1 MTQPSAAPSLRV
13 RLAAVGVT
21 LSYLI
26 AGFLFAGLLYAALL
40 PPLFGDGPPDLSASA
55 LLQAL
60 CSLASFGAL
69 TWLLGIRATRLTP
82 LDLRWVPGGVPGFS
96 RGFGIGA
103 APAAGILMGAVII
116 AGARWAPDGGS
127 ALAWLSSVG
136 GLVGLLFPAALAEEV
151 IFRGVGLVILARAF
165 GRWPAVMAMGVLF
178 GVAHLLNPGI
188 TVTGLTNITLAGV
201 FLGLV
206 FYLPG
211 GLWTATGAHLGW
223 NLTLAALAAPV
234 SGLPLP
240 VPGIDFA
247 PGGPLWLTGGRF
259 GPEGGVLATAALLT
273 AIVLVARV
281 LPKETEA

>member
-1 MTQPSAAPSLRV
+1 MSSGRY
-13 RLAAVGVT
+13 RLVAVGMV
-21 LSYLI
+21 LSFVV
-26 AGFLFAGLLYAALL
+26 AGFLLAGLLYASLL
-40 PPLFGDGPPDLSASA
+40 GPLFGDGQPDLSASA

-60 CSLASFGAL
+60 CSLVTFGTL
-69 TWLLGIRATRLTP
+69 TWLMGLRSARLTP
-82 LDLRWVPGGVPGFS
+82 ADLRWTPGGVPGFS

-103 APAAGILMGAVII
+103 APAVAILLLGVAV
-116 AGARWAPDGGS
+116 AGAGWRTDGGT
-127 ALAWLSSVG
+127 ALEWLSNVG

-151 IFRGVGLVILARAF
+151 IFRGLGLVILARAF
-165 GRWPAVMAMGVLF
+165 GRWPAVVAMAVLF
-178 GVAHLLNPGI
+178 GAAHLLNPGI
-188 TVTGLTNITLAGV
+188 TLTGVANITLAGV

-211 GLWTATGAHLGW
+211 GLWTVTGAHLGW

-240 VPGIDFA
+240 VPGIDYA
-247 PGGPLWLTGGRF
+247 PGGPLWLTGGTF
-259 GPEGGVLATAALLT
+259 GPEGGVFATVALLV